1 MILFWPK
8 EYLETCE
15 QGEEGLWSVSGGLG
29 QPRGGC
35 PASRS
40 ERHVCSRGARSWP
53 DPVPDGWSCAFLPST
68 AFSVFILTAR
78 NWLWWEHFFFFYHG
92 NWPVTQI
99 STFLPFREWRL
110 NIRSTPLHVGHL
122 FPSLIHGRSYQWVLQ
137 HVPSWSTGEAQ
148 NPFQYV
154 FQAVMTSE
162 LGSLKIY
169 LSWSHV
175 SCSGLQSGVE
185 ECSSNIWML

>member
-1 MILFWPK
+1 MGAW
-8 EYLETCE
+8 
-15 QGEEGLWSVSGGLG
+15 
-29 QPRGGC
+29 
-35 PASRS
+35 ASRGVAALRLDQS
-40 ERHVCSRGARSWP
+40 GTCAAVVPGAGLTPFPMADRVRFFP
-53 DPVPDGWSCAFLPST
+53 ALR
-68 AFSVFILTAR
+68 SVFSYSQLGIGCGGNT
-78 NWLWWEHFFFFYHG
+78 FFFYHG

-162 LGSLKIY
+162 LGSLNKIY

>member
-1 MILFWPK
+1 MWARGRRVVICEWGPGPAVRWLPCVSIRAARVQPWCPELAWPRSRW
-8 EYLETCE
+8 LIVC
-15 QGEEGLWSVSGGLG
+15 VSS
-29 QPRGGC
+29 QHC
-35 PASRS
+35 VQCFHTHSS
-40 ERHVCSRGARSWP
+40 ELAVVGT
-53 DPVPDGWSCAFLPST
+53 L
-68 AFSVFILTAR
+68 
-78 NWLWWEHFFFFYHG
+78 FFFFYHG